1 MTTPTSKENLQVPPK
16 SQAASLAVT
25 PSSARVTFDVDDGL
39 EYIATS
45 PTREHGGFHPLAVET
60 AQAAIAEISRL
71 RQIVIDVHEMAVQ
84 SPYFGRIAP
93 RGAAKVIA
101 EIAAATDQPFPPGI
115 Q

>member
-1 MTTPTSKENLQVPPK
+1 MNDQKTEANNAQRPSG
-16 SQAASLAVT
+16 LAGA
-25 PSSARVTFDVDDGL
+25 PSSARVTFCVDEWL

-71 RQIVIDVHEMAVQ
+71 RGIVIDVHEMAVQ

-93 RGAAKVIA
+93 KGAAKVIA
-101 EIAAATDQPFPPGI
+101 EIAEATDQPFPPRI
-115 Q
+115 K